1 MTDPKLVADR
11 SADLVGVT
19 CLAAYA
25 WLAVLA
31 RGPGE
36 PPLAAFFGI
45 AAWTGGASFWLF
57 LRCRG
62 GRASCSL
69 GRLMIW
75 AALFR
80 LCGLV
85 GGPFYEDDYFRYLW
99 DGHRFATAGTPYGPA
114 PEDFFADEGVPPE
127 LRSVLDGINNPDLP
141 TIYAPTTQFAFLLA
155 HWLKP
160 ASVAALQ
167 AILIAVDLA
176 LVRLLA
182 ALAPASAVMLYAWS
196 PLVVKEVAFTAHP
209 DGVGVALLFAG
220 ILLAS
225 RRRWAGGAVCL
236 GLAAAAKVL
245 ATPVIP
251 LVLLRAPARC
261 WMVAGASLV
270 AAYAPFVWIGGTDLA
285 SLAVFVRE
293 WEFNSAVYGLASRA
307 LSPTGA
313 KVLLGLAYA
322 GFWALCAVRFRTVD
336 SAAVP
341 RGDWLYGALLAV
353 SPVVNPWYLL
363 WLLPFAAIY
372 PSPWAWTAS
381 LAVLLSYVT
390 GLGLGDVGMQPYG
403 QPLWARLAE
412 YGAVAAALG
421 FGLLRFARSRGDRTR
436 CSTE

>member
-1 MTDPKLVADR
+1 MTDRKLVANR
-11 SADLVGVT
+11 SADVVGVA

-31 RGPGE
+31 LGPGE
-36 PPLAAFFGI
+36 PPLTAFFGI
-45 AAWTGGASFWLF
+45 MAWTGAGSFWLF

-62 GRASCSL
+62 RRASFSL

-114 PEDFFADEGVPPE
+114 PEDFFSDESVPPE
-127 LRSVLDGINNPDLP
+127 FQSVLDGVNNPDLP

-155 HWLKP
+155 YWLKP

-167 AILIAVDLA
+167 LILIAVDLA

-182 ALAPASAVMLYAWS
+182 TLAPAPAVMLYAWS

-209 DGVGVALLFAG
+209 DGVGVGLLFAG

-225 RRRWAGGAVCL
+225 RRRWAAGAVCL

-245 ATPVIP
+245 AVAVVPV
-251 LVLLRAPARC
+251 VLLRAEVKY
-261 WMVAGASLV
+261 WMIAGASLV
-270 AAYAPFVWIGGTDLA
+270 AAYLPFVWIGGTDLV

-293 WEFNSAVYGLASRA
+293 WEFNSAVYGLASQA
-307 LSPTGA
+307 LSPAGA
-313 KVLLGLAYA
+313 KMVLGLAYG
-322 GFWALCAVRFRTVD
+322 GFWTLCAVRFTRGD
-336 SAAVP
+336 SASVP

-372 PSPWAWTAS
+372 PSLWAWTAS
-381 LAVLLSYVT
+381 VAVLLSYVT
-390 GLGLGDVGMQPYG
+390 GLGLGDVGMEPYG

-412 YGAVAAALG
+412 FGAIAAALV
-421 FGLLRFARSRGDRTR
+421 FGLFRFARSRRDQI
-436 CSTE
+436 